1 MWPKEPGGPSFGPG
15 GLRLHQPPT
24 PGYKGHVEAEGLQTV
39 HGFLFRH
46 PPRGWTPP
54 KWGAERRGGPAWVL
68 PPPRSAAACAPAL
81 FPFIAQNTAPALA
94 GRKKLQSPPH
104 PPHTPP
110 KGIKVSALRQIMLC
124 PPPELQVG
132 GDELSPALGGQ
143 PKAPGDSLGWG
154 GSLCQSPHSLPQ
166 GGSQPW
172 GGFMRRGGGDGAV
185 SSPHC
190 GLFLKPLLWGTNTAV
205 GGVTDEPP
213 VLCEGQRGSDPEEG
227 GQRFGTQQSMGA
239 GPS

>member
-1 MWPKEPGGPSFGPG
+1 MWPKELGGPSFGPG

-54 KWGAERRGGPAWVL
+54 KWGAERRGGAAWVL

-154 GSLCQSPHSLPQ
+154 GVPVSEPPFSP
-166 GGSQPW
+166 
-172 GGFMRRGGGDGAV
+172 A
-185 SSPHC
+185 
-190 GLFLKPLLWGTNTAV
+190 
-205 GGVTDEPP
+205 GGVTALRGLRAERGRGRSC
-213 VLCEGQRGSDPEEG
+213 VLTPLWPFPQAPLAGHKYSSWG
-227 GQRFGTQQSMGA
+227 GHR
-239 GPS
+239 